1 MIEEDYNFANV
12 GTIYLLDAIE
22 TICMSDD
29 YIALLVNLEKNVYK
43 QIAKRYNVNE
53 KTLKSD
59 IYKATNKMNE
69 IKDFKNASKKE
80 KINETKLTP
89 KIVINNIVDK
99 IKNGDK
105 GSVIDKVGRL

>member
-1 MIEEDYNFANV
+1 
-12 GTIYLLDAIE
+12 
-22 TICMSDD
+22 MSDD
-29 YIALLVNLEKNVYK
+29 YIALLVNLERNVYR

-69 IKDFKNASKKE
+69 IKDLKNTSKKD
-80 KINETKLTP
+80 KIKKSKLTP

-99 IKNGDK
+99 IKNSDNCC
-105 GSVIDKVGRL
+105 IR

>member
-1 MIEEDYNFANV
+1 
-12 GTIYLLDAIE
+12 
-22 TICMSDD
+22 MSDD
-29 YIALLVNLEKNVYK
+29 YITLLINLERNVYK

-69 IKDFKNASKKE
+69 IRDFKNANEKDKIKKS
-80 KINETKLTP
+80 KLTP

-99 IKNGDK
+99 IKNSDNSCIK
-105 GSVIDKVGRL
+105 

>member
-1 MIEEDYNFANV
+1 
-12 GTIYLLDAIE
+12 
-22 TICMSDD
+22 MSDD
-29 YIALLVNLEKNVYK
+29 YITLLINLERNVYK

-69 IKDFKNASKKE
+69 IRDFKNASKKD
-80 KINETKLTP
+80 KIKKSKLTP

-99 IKNGDK
+99 IKNSDNDC
-105 GSVIDKVGRL
+105 I

>member
-1 MIEEDYNFANV
+1 MANI
-12 GTIYLLDAIE
+12 GTIYILDAIE
-22 TICMSDD
+22 IICMSDD
-29 YIALLVNLEKNVYK
+29 YIALLVNLERNVYR

-69 IKDFKNASKKE
+69 IKDLKNTSKKD
-80 KINETKLTP
+80 KIKKSKLTP

-99 IKNGDK
+99 IKNSDNCC
-105 GSVIDKVGRL
+105 IR

>member
-1 MIEEDYNFANV
+1 MIEGDYNFANI

-22 TICMSDD
+22 IICMSED
-29 YIALLVNLEKNVYK
+29 YMNLLVNLEKNVYK

-69 IKDFKNASKKE
+69 IKSYKNVNEKNKEIVSKQ
-80 KINETKLTP
+80 TP

-99 IKNGDK
+99 IKSYDK
-105 GSVIDKVGRL
+105 DYIK

>member
-1 MIEEDYNFANV
+1 MANI
-12 GTIYLLDAIE
+12 GTIYKLDAIE
-22 TICMSDD
+22 IICMSDD
-29 YIALLVNLEKNVYK
+29 YIALLVNLERNVYR

-69 IKDFKNASKKE
+69 IKDLKNTSKKD
-80 KINETKLTP
+80 KIKKSKLTP

-99 IKNGDK
+99 IKNSDNCC
-105 GSVIDKVGRL
+105 IR